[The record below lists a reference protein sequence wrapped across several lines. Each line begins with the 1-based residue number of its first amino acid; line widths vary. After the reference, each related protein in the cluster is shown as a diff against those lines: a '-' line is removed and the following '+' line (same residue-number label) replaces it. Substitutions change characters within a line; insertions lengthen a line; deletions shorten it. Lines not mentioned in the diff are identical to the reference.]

1 MKRLFI
7 SVFIIAFSLNAIGQ
21 DANAILSKVR
31 SKFAQLNDLRCDVEM
46 EFNIPGV
53 AMDKISGK
61 MIYKKPDKFRVKTK
75 GLIFLPKQNPFSQLE
90 ILEDPTAYMAV
101 PAGTALSNGINCNI
115 INVIP
120 TNGGELV
127 LMKLLVGIEDGRIH
141 ESELTLKREG
151 TVQYFNTYTAAEDFI
166 PTVMEFKADFKRFK
180 MPKVITG
187 DFNSKPAR
195 EEEEEEEE
203 ESQSKYES
211 GRVKMTI
218 SNLELN
224 RKVKETEF
232 IDKDL

>member
-7 SVFIIAFSLNAIGQ
+7 SAFIMAFSLNAIGQ
-21 DANAILSKVR
+21 DANAILSNVR

-46 EFNIPGV
+46 EFDIPGV

-90 ILEDPTAYMAV
+90 ILDDPTAYMAV
-101 PAGTALSNGINCNI
+101 PAGTAISNGINCNI

-120 TNGGELV
+120 TNGGELI
-127 LMKLLVGIEDGRIH
+127 LMKLLIGIDDGRIH

-151 TVQYFNTYTAAEDFI
+151 TVQYFNTYASAENFI
-166 PTVMEFKADFKRFK
+166 PTLMEFKADFKRFK

-187 DFNSKPAR
+187 DFNSKPGWQ
-195 EEEEEEEE
+195 EEG
-203 ESQSKYES
+203 QSKYES

-232 IDKDL
+232 VDEDL